1 MYDQDE
7 KEDEVQEEKQ
17 ELKDLN
23 SIEINSPEELQELLD
38 RLGGSG
44 NNGSGKKI
52 RKIGIVNRLFPNI
65 FVNLLFYVGFIVLL
79 TLAIEGYLDLF
90 EYDHFYKLLIYAFGF
105 AIIETLGRDLLYS
118 KIPFVVIT
126 SFGLVILVL
135 TAISSIG
142 VSLLIPGFQIKNYG
156 LFVLYL
162 AIILTFRMII
172 TNYLS
177 KLLHPYFRK
186 KMLKKKTK

>member
-105 AIIETLGRDLLYS
+105 AIIETLGDLLYS